1 MLKKIEQLFLNF
13 GVKLKSIKELS
24 NTILI
29 EDYNDN
35 SILLDFHSF
44 NAINQVFKYKSNNH
58 NFIFINKLNN
68 SIFEKMNDTGITDFE
83 LKYAFNT
90 HLYINIDNEEA
101 SFIFSFHK
109 LNRVQVPLNFISKK
123 MNSLEFEVI
132 FNGKEIKY
140 KYLNQNFNN
149 FAGIIVESYK
159 IQIEEKLPNY
169 NINIFPEETLKV
181 LKLMT
186 Y

>member
-1 MLKKIEQLFLNF
+1 
-13 GVKLKSIKELS
+13 
-24 NTILI
+24 
-29 EDYNDN
+29 
-35 SILLDFHSF
+35 
-44 NAINQVFKYKSNNH
+44 
-58 NFIFINKLNN
+58 
-68 SIFEKMNDTGITDFE
+68 
-83 LKYAFNT
+83 
-90 HLYINIDNEEA
+90 
-101 SFIFSFHK
+101 
-109 LNRVQVPLNFISKK
+109 

-149 FAGIIVESYK
+149 FSGIIVESYK